1 MAPLAADSRSMQMN
15 RDKRGTTKRG
25 FLTAAGTAIAGAA
38 VGTIAGTAEAQN
50 NAAPACWGGPL
61 PMRWDESYD
70 VVIIGSGFAGLA
82 AAWEARKAGASV
94 VILDKMRTPG
104 GNSIINGGI
113 IAAAGSPLQEKQELK
128 DSPEQLAA
136 DMIREGQGLNHPELV
151 KITAEQSWPTVKWT
165 IEEMGVKYTEHLVQE
180 GGHAVPRSYQT
191 YNASGSAIV
200 TQQLEKLKG
209 IGQTVKLQTYVERIL
224 RDTDGRV
231 KGLQVRDGYVFPRAN
246 SGRTKFIQAKKAVIL
261 AYGGFSS
268 DVSFRLLQDP
278 KLTGTM
284 DCTNQPGATAEMLRE
299 SMRVGATPVQLSW
312 IQVGPWGSADEK
324 GFGLGPHF
332 AQEAAAMFGIW
343 VDAGTGKR
351 FISELANRKLRADAI
366 MNIMNKGGSCIAIAD
381 SGNLHGQVV
390 QNIPKMLERGI
401 IKPYETVEQIA
412 AAYNVAVEP
421 LKQQVDDYNKFVAQK
436 KDDQFGRYMHK
447 DVKPLGEAKPIYVL
461 RLMPKVH
468 YTMGGI
474 NIDVEARVT
483 DVQSDKPI
491 PGLYGAGEATGGVH
505 GAVRLGSCSML
516 SSLVWGRIAGK
527 NAAAEKS
534 WT

>member
-1 MAPLAADSRSMQMN
+1 MSKTTN
-15 RDKRGTTKRG
+15 GTTKRN
-25 FLTAAGTAIAGAA
+25 FLRAAGTAMVAGMTAGGWADAA
-38 VGTIAGTAEAQN
+38 RAQN
-50 NAAPACWGGPL
+50 AASATCWGGPL
-61 PMRWDESYD
+61 PQRWDESYD

-94 VILDKMRTPG
+94 VILEKMRTAG

-113 IAAAGSPLQEKQELK
+113 IAAAGSPLQEKQGLK
-128 DSPEQLAA
+128 DSPAQLAA
-136 DMIREGQGLNHPELV
+136 DMLREGQGLNHPELV
-151 KITAEQSWPTVKWT
+151 RITSEQSWPTVKWT
-165 IEEMGVKYTEHLVQE
+165 IDEMGVKYTDHLVQE

-200 TQQLEKLKG
+200 NQQLAKLKE
-209 IGQTVKLQTYVERIL
+209 IKQEVKLQTFVEKIL

-231 KGLQVRDGYVFPRAN
+231 KGLQVRENYVFPRAN
-246 SGRTKFIQAKKAVIL
+246 SGRVKFIQAKRAVVL
-261 AYGGFSS
+261 AHGGFSS
-268 DVSFRLLQDP
+268 DVAFRTQQDP

-284 DCTNQPGATAEMLRE
+284 DCTNHPGATAELLRE
-299 SMRVGATPVQLSW
+299 SLRVGAVPIQLSW

-332 AQEAAAMFGIW
+332 AQEVAAMFGIW
-343 VDAGTGKR
+343 VEAGTGKR
-351 FISELANRKLRADAI
+351 FISELANRKMRADAI

-381 SGNLHGQVV
+381 AGNVHGHVA
-390 QNIPKMLERGI
+390 QNIPKMLERGV
-401 IKPYETVEQIA
+401 IKPYNSIEEIA
-412 AAYNVAVEP
+412 AAYKVPLDALNKTVA
-421 LKQQVDDYNKFVAQK
+421 DYNRFVAQG

-474 NIDVEARVT
+474 NIDAESRVT
-483 DVQSDKPI
+483 DITNDKPI
-491 PGLYGAGEATGGVH
+491 PGLYAAGESTGGVH

-516 SSLVWGRIAGK
+516 SSLVFGRIAGK
-527 NAAAEKS
+527 NAAAEKP
-534 WT
+534 WA